1 MVPAQKVTKYF
12 TVGYAIIAKYVIT
25 LRNVILNVHVLF
37 RRNIIQ
43 NIIYDKDVRHSLSW
57 LKEFYYK
64 SSPKVIQN

>member
-43 NIIYDKDVRHSLSW
+43 NIIYDKERGFLYHGLRNFITNG
-57 LKEFYYK
+57 LL
-64 SSPKVIQN
+64 I